1 MNPGETIKVKG
12 IKKSASASEEEIVV
26 REFRGRLIKKIQ
38 INDQP
43 GWMVELQNGRT
54 IQCLEADI
62 SPDKVLKAPWDQCR
76 ER

>member
-12 IKKSASASEEEIVV
+12 MKKNASASEEEIVV
-26 REFRGRLIKKIQ
+26 REFRGRLIKRVQ
-38 INDQP
+38 VDDQP
-43 GWMVELQNGRT
+43 GWMVELQNGRM

-62 SPDKVLKAPWDQCR
+62 SADKVVKVPWDQCR